1 MDGFSCRNIFFHS
14 LGWQIAVCYITL
26 KKSGSYLPIFCPLH
40 KRVSVSIKSI
50 SSLIIALLQS
60 QVGGLGRQYFIER
73 QLIGSVSETQV
84 KRCYRQV
91 KFISL
96 QLTVF
101 PFPLIEDTRQNLD
114 LDLPLDHRQGIAGN
128 KSVNHAPPSKGGQLK
143 IQLLFQVEIFQFLLY
158 FATLYL
164 CQMLAK
170 HVKLSTTRVPTFSD

>member
-50 SSLIIALLQS
+50 SSLII
-60 QVGGLGRQYFIER
+60 QYSIER

-128 KSVNHAPPSKGGQLK
+128 KSVNHAPPYKGGQLQ

-170 HVKLSTTRVPTFSD
+170 HVKLSTTQSLDLKDPTN